1 MTPKAAGAPLS
12 TADLARTPDEIR
24 AEDARREDE
33 RMVGNSEAN
42 PRNEANQAIEY
53 ADAGPGPGTAQ
64 APTAVKVDRP
74 TPLFPDQ
81 EAGEFRHRWTDVQT
95 SFVDEPRRAV
105 QQADELVAGV
115 MKLLAE
121 TFARERANLEHQ
133 WDRGEN
139 VTTEDLRI
147 AMQRYRS
154 FFDRLLS
161 F

>member
-1 MTPKAAGAPLS
+1 MTPKPAAAPLS
-12 TADLARTPDEIR
+12 TADLARTPDAVR
-24 AEDARREDE
+24 AQDARLEDE
-33 RMVGNSEAN
+33 RVVQESADQ
-42 PRNEANQAIEY
+42 RIEHT
-53 ADAGPGPGTAQ
+53 DAGPGTAQ
-64 APTAVKVDRP
+64 TPAAAQVNQP
-74 TPLFPDQ
+74 TPLFPDS
-81 EAGEFRHRWTDVQT
+81 EAGDFRRRWMEVQT
-95 SFVDEPRRAV
+95 GFVDEPRRAV

-121 TFARERANLEHQ
+121 TFAREREGLEHQ

>member
-1 MTPKAAGAPLS
+1 MTAKPAAAPLS
-12 TADLARTPDEIR
+12 TADLARTPDAVR
-24 AEDARREDE
+24 AQEARLEEERIVQDRANPPVDHADAR
-33 RMVGNSEAN
+33 
-42 PRNEANQAIEY
+42 
-53 ADAGPGPGTAQ
+53 PGIAQ
-64 APTAVKVDRP
+64 GAVAVKENQP
-74 TPLFPDQ
+74 TPLFPDS
-81 EAGEFRHRWTDVQT
+81 EAADFKRRWTEVQT

-121 TFARERANLEHQ
+121 TFAREREGLEHQ
-133 WDRGEN
+133 WDRGED

-161 F
+161 L

>member
-1 MTPKAAGAPLS
+1 MTPKPAAAPLS
-12 TADLARTPDEIR
+12 TADLARTPEAVR
-24 AEDARREDE
+24 AEEARLQEE
-33 RMVGNSEAN
+33 RRVQD
-42 PRNEANQAIEY
+42 ANQAIER
-53 ADAGPGPGTAQ
+53 ADAR
-64 APTAVKVDRP
+64 PTANQPAVAGKVDQP
-74 TPLFPDQ
+74 AALFPDT
-81 EAGEFRHRWTDVQT
+81 EAADFRHRWTDVQT

-121 TFARERANLEHQ
+121 TFARERASLESQ

>member
-1 MTPKAAGAPLS
+1 MTAKPAAAPLS
-12 TADLARTPDEIR
+12 TADLAQTPEAIR
-24 AEDARREDE
+24 AQNARLEEE
-33 RMVGNSEAN
+33 RMAHET
-42 PRNEANQAIEY
+42 NQPIER
-53 ADAGPGPGTAQ
+53 ADAGPGTAQ
-64 APTAVKVDRP
+64 TPVAAKADRP
-74 TPLFPDQ
+74 GPLFPDT
-81 EAGEFRHRWTDVQT
+81 EGADFRHRWTEVQT

-115 MKLLAE
+115 MQLLAE